1 MHLALLEERS
11 DAIAV
16 FTLECPD
23 GKFPS
28 VGAHHPA
35 AIRLERTIT
44 DLYGFKPTGA
54 ADTQALARS
63 RLLGRD
69 PAARQ
74 GAEARGRSLSL
85 RVPARGRRGSAP
97 DPGRPGPCRH
107 HRARAFPLHRQRRDG
122 GAARTAARL
131 CAQGHR
137 WADDRRDTRQG
148 REARL
153 PHLWRQHRCLCARL
167 RAGRGVGATDQRAGA
182 RGLAARADG
191 RARAPRQSFRR
202 YRRHLQRRLLLA
214 DLCRMRHPARAHA
227 YARHMPVSATG

>member
-1 MHLALLEERS
+1 MPRRQVPLGRRASSGS
-11 DAIAV
+11 DQAR
-16 FTLECPD
+16 
-23 GKFPS
+23 
-28 VGAHHPA
+28 AHHHRP
-35 AIRLERTIT
+35 LWLQT
-44 DLYGFKPTGA
+44 DGRGGYE
-54 ADTQALARS
+54 ALARS

-69 PAARQ
+69 APARQ
-74 GAEARGRSLSL
+74 GAEARDRSLSL

-97 DPGRPGPCRH
+97 DPGRAGACRH

-153 PHLWRQHRCLCARL
+153 PHLWRQHRCLRARL

-191 RARAPRQSFRR
+191 RARAPGQSFRR

-214 DLCRMRHPARAHA
+214 DLCRMRRPSRAHA